1 MTEVIEETVI
11 VMAYP
16 EGLDGA
22 VVHIFG
28 GEVLFT
34 EDGEF
39 LGWDPGDWWESLT
52 LDEDQSP
59 AALDDIDTAL
69 TRHGYRRTSAW
80 IGPVVT
86 RRGERYTA
94 GGIGRIELV

>member
-1 MTEVIEETVI
+1 MSEAIEETVI

-22 VVHIFG
+22 VVHVFG
-28 GEVLFT
+28 GEVLFS
-34 EDGEF
+34 ENGEF

-52 LDEDQSP
+52 LDGDGP
-59 AALDDIDTAL
+59 AALDDIDAVL
-69 TRHGYRRTSAW
+69 TTHGYRRTSTW

-94 GGIGRIELV
+94 GGIGRIEPV